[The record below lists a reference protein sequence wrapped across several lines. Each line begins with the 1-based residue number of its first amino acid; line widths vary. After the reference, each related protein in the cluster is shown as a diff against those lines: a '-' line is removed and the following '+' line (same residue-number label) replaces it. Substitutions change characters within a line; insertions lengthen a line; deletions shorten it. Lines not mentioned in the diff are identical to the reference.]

1 MYLCPLGTF
10 ETIIMKYNIKPMFT
24 SKLNYNNPFLRLR
37 FLTYAFYILLFT
49 INIKAQSVTGEPAGV
64 PELHKK
70 YQFAPWEDPTI
81 TNINRQPA
89 RATAYSYASVED
101 ALKNDRTKSRIQM
114 LNGDWDF
121 KYAVNLKEAS
131 KDFYKNTVSGWDK
144 IEVPS
149 NWEMKG
155 YDNPIY
161 KSAVYP
167 FRPINPPYIPKD
179 YNGVGSYQRSF
190 TVPEN
195 WKDMTVTLHF
205 GAVSS
210 GFEVWLNGEF
220 LGYGEDSFLP
230 SEFDITPYLKAG
242 ENVVSVRV
250 IRWTDGSYL
259 EDQDHWRM
267 SGIQREVFIMAE
279 PKLRIQDFFVQ
290 TKLDKEYKDAIFK
303 LRPKVENL
311 TGAKIKDYTMHVQ
324 LYDANNIAMFK
335 EPLQRPVIDL
345 INESYPRLDNVR
357 FGFFQ
362 ETIKNPKKWSSEEP
376 NLYTMVISIKDKNGN
391 VTEAKSCKIGF
402 RSIEFSKENGK
413 MLINGKETYVYGVN
427 RHDHHPTRGKAVT
440 REDIKQDITTIKK
453 FNFNFIR
460 TSHYPND
467 PYFYELCDQYG
478 IMVMDEANQE
488 THGIGGKLS
497 NDPLWTN
504 AYMERM
510 IRMVER
516 DKNHPSVV
524 MWSLGNEGGKG
535 PNHAA
540 MSGWVHDFDITRPVH
555 YEPAQGN
562 AKLDGY
568 IDPLD
573 PRYPKTIDHAYR
585 FENPQDD
592 SYVDMVSRFYPGVF
606 TPKFLVDQKKD
617 TRPIIFVEYSH
628 AMGNSVGNLK
638 ELWDEFRSLPRVIGG
653 CIWEFKD
660 QGIVKFDSRS
670 GQNYFAHGGDFG
682 EKYHDGNFNTK
693 GIVDSYGKPKG
704 SIFENKWVYQPAIST
719 LNGNQLEIKNR
730 QAVKSLEGYI
740 PVLKVL
746 ENGNV
751 IKTQILKPFKI
762 EAGQSTT
769 LDISSYL
776 PKMKADAE
784 YILNIEFQL
793 SKDELWASKGYAV
806 AEDQF
811 VLKKKETS
819 IDFRNEKDAAYKTT
833 ETDFDFQV
841 KGKSFEV
848 KISKE
853 NGALTSYIFKG
864 EEQVFAPLLPNFV
877 RPLTD
882 NDKRGWKSQK
892 LLKQWYKAKPKVL
905 STTMGIG
912 IDGTVITSEYE
923 IIKDSAKVQVAYK
936 INENG
941 VIKVD
946 YSLKASD
953 KLPNIPKIGMQMGV
967 KRSFDQI
974 SWYGKGELEN
984 YSDRSFGSFVGK
996 YSLPIN
1002 DFIEHYPKPQ
1012 ENGNRCDVRW
1022 MALST
1027 PQKNSGFLVVND
1039 TKVLSMSAWPY
1050 TQENLSASGHTY
1062 DLKDLG
1068 FLTVNIDL
1076 IQMGVGGND
1085 SWTIVAQPL
1094 EQYQIK
1100 SGNYEYSFY
1109 LTPFSGSKN
1118 ELESSLKKFKY

>member
-89 RATAYSYASVED
+89 RATAYSYTSVED
-101 ALKNDRTKSRIQM
+101 ALKGDRTKSRIQM

-391 VTEAKSCKIGF
+391 VTEAKSCKVGF

-440 REDIKQDITTIKK
+440 REDIKQDIITIKK

-573 PRYPKTIDHAYR
+573 SRYPKTIDHAYR

-606 TPKFLVDQKKD
+606 TPKFLIDQKKD

-751 IKTQILKPFKI
+751 IKTQILKPFKV

-853 NGALTSYIFKG
+853 NGALTSYVYKG

-946 YSLKASD
+946 YSLKASE

-967 KRSFDQI
+967 KRNFDQI

-1062 DLKDLG
+1062 DLKDPG

-1109 LTPFSGSKN
+1109 LMPFRGLKN

>member
-1 MYLCPLGTF
+1 MFSNSGRLRASVLILNTF
-10 ETIIMKYNIKPMFT
+10 ALI
-24 SKLNYNNPFLRLR
+24 LPFLG
-37 FLTYAFYILLFT
+37 
-49 INIKAQSVTGEPAGV
+49 NAQSVTGEPAGI

-70 YQFAPWEDPTI
+70 YEFAPWEDPTV
-81 TNINRQPA
+81 TSINRQPS
-89 RATAYSYASVED
+89 RATAYSYTNIED
-101 ALKNDRTKSRIQM
+101 ALKGDRTKSRIQM
-114 LNGDWDF
+114 LNGDWNF

-179 YNGVGSYQRSF
+179 YNGIGSYQRSF
-190 TVPEN
+190 TVPAN

-205 GAVSS
+205 GGVSS
-210 GFEVWLNGEF
+210 GFQVWLNGEF
-220 LGYGEDSFLP
+220 LGYGEDSCLP
-230 SEFDITPYLKAG
+230 SEFDITPYLKEG
-242 ENVVSVRV
+242 ENVVSVQV
-250 IRWTDGSYL
+250 IRWADGSYL
-259 EDQDHWRM
+259 EDQDHWRV

-311 TGAKIKDYTMHVQ
+311 TGEKIKDYTFNVQ
-324 LYDANNIAMFK
+324 LYDANNVAMFK
-335 EPLQRPVIDL
+335 EPLQKPVIDM

-357 FGFFQ
+357 FGMFQ

-376 NLYTMVISIKDKNGN
+376 NLYTLVVSIKDKNGN
-391 VTEAKSCKIGF
+391 ITEAKSCKVGF

-413 MLINGKETYVYGVN
+413 MLINGKETYVYGIN
-427 RHDHHPTRGKAVT
+427 RHDHNPIRGKALN
-440 REDIKQDITTIKK
+440 RDDIKQDITTIKK

-488 THGIGGKLS
+488 THGIGGKLA
-497 NDPLWTN
+497 NDPKWTN
-504 AYMERM
+504 AYLERM
-510 IRMVER
+510 TRMVER

-535 PNHAA
+535 PNHSA
-540 MSGWVHDFDITRPVH
+540 MAGWVHDFDLTRPVH

-562 AKLDGY
+562 PKLDGY

-573 PRYPKTIDHAYR
+573 PKYPKTIDHAYR
-585 FENPQDD
+585 FENPQDE

-660 QGIVKFDSRS
+660 QGLVKFDSRS

-682 EKYHDGNFNTK
+682 ERYHDGNFNTK
-693 GIVDSYGKPKG
+693 GIVDSNGKPKG
-704 SIFENKWVYQPAIST
+704 SLFENKWVYQPVTST
-719 LNGNQLEIKNR
+719 LKDGNQLEIKNR
-730 QAVKSLEGYI
+730 SAVKSLADYI
-740 PVLKVL
+740 PVLKIL

-751 IKTQILKPFKI
+751 IKTQILKPFNL

-769 LDISSYL
+769 LNVSQYL
-776 PKMKADAE
+776 PKMKNDAE

-793 SKDELWASKGYAV
+793 SKDELWASKGYVV

-811 VLKKKETS
+811 LLKKKEVVLES
-819 IDFRNEKDAAYKTT
+819 KKGNVNVSESESDFNI
-833 ETDFDFQV
+833 
-841 KGKSFEV
+841 KGKAFEI
-848 KISKE
+848 KINKV
-853 NGALTSYIFKG
+853 NGALSSYVFNG
-864 EEQVFAPLLPNFV
+864 EEQVFAPLLPNFA

-892 LLKQWYKAKPKVL
+892 LLKQWYKAKPKL
-905 STTMGIG
+905 TNIRMDQSTAEIK
-912 IDGTVITSEYE
+912 ITSDYE
-923 IIKDSAKVQVAYK
+923 IIKDSATVNVVYNIKPD
-936 INENG
+936 G
-941 VIKVD
+941 TIKVD
-946 YSLKASD
+946 YSLKASN
-953 KLPNIPKIGMQMGV
+953 KLPNIPKTGMQMGIQR
-967 KRSFDQI
+967 KFDQI

-984 YSDRSFGSFVGK
+984 YNDRSFGSFVGK

-1012 ENGNRCDVRW
+1012 ENGNRTEVRW
-1022 MALST
+1022 MALTT
-1027 PQKNSGFLVVND
+1027 PQKNQGFVFVND
-1039 TKVLSMSAWPY
+1039 SKVLSMSAWPY
-1050 TQENLSASGHTY
+1050 TQENLSGASHTY
-1062 DLKDLG
+1062 ELKDPG
-1068 FLTVNIDL
+1068 FLTINIDL

-1085 SWTIVAQPL
+1085 SWTLVAQPL

-1100 SGNYEYSFY
+1100 SGDYQYSFY
-1109 LTPFSGSKN
+1109 LIPFTGSKN

>member
-101 ALKNDRTKSRIQM
+101 ALKGDRTKSRIQM

-324 LYDANNIAMFK
+324 LYDANNTAIFK

-391 VTEAKSCKIGF
+391 VTEAKSCKVGF

-573 PRYPKTIDHAYR
+573 SRYPKTIDHAYR

-660 QGIVKFDSRS
+660 QGIVKYDSRS

-751 IKTQILKPFKI
+751 IKTQILKPFKV

-769 LDISSYL
+769 LDVTSYL

-793 SKDELWASKGYAV
+793 SKDELWASKGYTV

-833 ETDFDFQV
+833 ETDFVFQV

-967 KRSFDQI
+967 KRNFDQI

-1062 DLKDLG
+1062 DLKDPG

-1109 LTPFSGSKN
+1109 LMPFRGLKN

>member
-1 MYLCPLGTF
+1 MVNF
-10 ETIIMKYNIKPMFT
+10 VKSISVK
-24 SKLNYNNPFLRLR
+24 R
-37 FLTYAFYILLFT
+37 FLNFSVFSNLILNTLYLILSIFA
-49 INIKAQSVTGEPAGV
+49 ISDMQAQSVTGEPAGI

-70 YQFAPWEDPTI
+70 YEFAPWEDPTV
-81 TNINRQPA
+81 TSINRQPS
-89 RATAYSYASVED
+89 RATAYSYTNIED
-101 ALKNDRTKSRIQM
+101 ALKGDRTKSRIQM
-114 LNGDWDF
+114 LNGDWNF
-121 KYAVNLKEAS
+121 KYAPNLKEAS
-131 KDFYKNTVSGWDK
+131 KDFYKSTVSGWDK

-155 YDNPIY
+155 YDIPIY

-179 YNGVGSYQRSF
+179 YNGIGSYQRSF
-190 TVPEN
+190 TVPAN

-210 GFEVWLNGEF
+210 GFQVWLNGEF

-230 SEFDITPYLKAG
+230 SEFDITPYLKEG
-242 ENVVSVRV
+242 ENVVSVQV
-250 IRWTDGSYL
+250 IRWADGSYL
-259 EDQDHWRM
+259 EDQDHWRV

-290 TKLDKEYKDAIFK
+290 TKLDKQYTDAIFK

-311 TGAKIKDYTMHVQ
+311 TGEKIKDYTFNVQ
-324 LYDANNIAMFK
+324 LYDANNVAMFK
-335 EPLQRPVIDL
+335 EPLKKPVIDM

-357 FGFFQ
+357 FGMFQ

-376 NLYTMVISIKDKNGN
+376 NLYTLVVSLTDPKGN
-391 VTEAKSCKIGF
+391 ITEAKSCKVGF

-427 RHDHHPTRGKAVT
+427 RHDQHPTKGKALN

-488 THGIGGKLS
+488 THGIGGKLA
-497 NDPLWTN
+497 NDPKWTN
-504 AYMERM
+504 AYLERM
-510 IRMVER
+510 TRMVER

-540 MSGWVHDFDITRPVH
+540 MAGWVHDFDITRPVH

-660 QGIVKFDSRS
+660 QGLVKKDPATAQEF
-670 GQNYFAHGGDFG
+670 FAHGGDFG

-693 GIVDSYGKPKG
+693 GIVDSNGKPKG
-704 SIFENKWVYQPAIST
+704 SIYENKWVYQPATST
-719 LNGNQLEIKNR
+719 LKNGNQLEIKNR

-740 PVLKVL
+740 PVLKIL

-751 IKTQILKPFKI
+751 IKTQVLKPFKLD
-762 EAGQSTT
+762 AGQSTT
-769 LDISSYL
+769 LNVSSYL
-776 PKMKADAE
+776 PKMKSDAE
-784 YILNIEFQL
+784 YFLNIEFQL
-793 SKDELWASKGYAV
+793 SKDELWESKGYVV

-811 VLKKKETS
+811 LLKKKDVAVAETKKENLNVS
-819 IDFRNEKDAAYKTT
+819 ESDAG
-833 ETDFDFQV
+833 FNI
-841 KGKSFEV
+841 KGKTFDIT
-848 KISKE
+848 ISKT
-853 NGALTSYIFKG
+853 NGALSSYIFNG
-864 EEQVFAPLLPNFV
+864 EEQIFAPLLPNFV

-882 NDKRGWKSQK
+882 NDKRGWKSHK
-892 LLKQWYKAKPKVL
+892 LLKPWYNAKPKLVN
-905 STTMGIG
+905 IK
-912 IDGTVITSEYE
+912 IDKSASEIKIISDYE
-923 IIKDSAKVQVAYK
+923 IIKDSASVNVVYNIKPD
-936 INENG
+936 G
-941 VIKVD
+941 LIKVD
-946 YSLKASD
+946 YSLKATD

-967 KRSFDQI
+967 QRKFDQI

-984 YSDRSFGSFVGK
+984 YNDRSFGSFVGK

-1002 DFIEHYPKPQ
+1002 DFLEHYPKPQ
-1012 ENGNRCDVRW
+1012 ENANRTEVRW
-1022 MALST
+1022 MGLTT
-1027 PQKNSGFLVVND
+1027 PQKNKGFLVVND

-1050 TQENLSASGHTY
+1050 TQENLSAAKHTF
-1062 DLKDLG
+1062 DLKDPG

-1076 IQMGVGGND
+1076 VQMGVGGND
-1085 SWTIVAQPL
+1085 SWTLVAQPL
-1094 EQYQIK
+1094 KKYQIK
-1100 SGNYEYSFY
+1100 SGDYQYSFY
-1109 LTPFSGSKN
+1109 LMPFSGSKN
-1118 ELESSLKKFKY
+1118 QLENSLKKFKY